1 MNIAIRLFAG
11 YFLIVGL
18 AAWFVVNIFAKEV
31 EPGVR
36 QATEDTLVDTA
47 NVFAELVAGELAS
60 GGMNDRDRRKPG
72 DRGAF
77 AAGIERA
84 LARRVAAR
92 IYDVDKTR
100 VELRVLLTDARGT
113 VVYDS
118 AGDSASNALGADY
131 SQWRDIARVLRGEY
145 GARSTRADPD
155 DPQSSVMYVAAPVM
169 HEARLVGVV
178 SVAKPANSLQ
188 PYADRARERM
198 RRAGFWLLL
207 ASGLTGVAFTL
218 WLTWSLNR
226 LRDYARTVAAGGRA
240 LPPTGGGRQL
250 SELARAL
257 AEMRARLDGKQYV
270 EHYVQSLAHEMKSPL
285 TAIRASAELLAA
297 QPLGEAGRFAG
308 HIDEQAE
315 RLQQT
320 IERMLLLARIEQL
333 QAPEGIA
340 RIAAGELADEV
351 VAGRRAQ
358 AADKRLE
365 LTVAG
370 AREALLDGDRYLL
383 RQALANLVDNAIDFS
398 PTGASVNID
407 IVADTGSVRFAVRD
421 AGPGVPDFALPRLF
435 ERFYSLPRPD
445 GGRKSTGLGLAFVR
459 EVARLHGG
467 EASVCN
473 APGGGA
479 LAALTLPRA
488 G

>member
-47 NVFAELVAGELAS
+47 NVFAELVAGELAA
-60 GGMNDRDRRKPG
+60 GRLAAGKAAKAADG
-72 DRGAF
+72 GAF
-77 AAGIERA
+77 AAGVERA
-84 LARRVAAR
+84 LARRVDAL
-92 IYDVDKTR
+92 IYDVEKTR
-100 VELRVLLTDARGT
+100 VELRVLVTDARGI

-118 AGDSASNALGADY
+118 TGSALGADY
-131 SQWRDIARVLRGEY
+131 SQWRDVARVLRGEY
-145 GARSTRADPD
+145 GARSTREDPD

-169 HEARLVGVV
+169 HDARLIGVV

-226 LRDYARTVAAGGRA
+226 LRNYARTVAGGGRA

-257 AEMRARLDGKQYV
+257 AEMRERLDGKQYV

-297 QPLGEAGRFAG
+297 QPLGDAQRFAG
-308 HIDEQAE
+308 HIGEQTE

-320 IERMLLLARIEQL
+320 IERMLMLARIEQL
-333 QAPEGIA
+333 QAPEGA
-340 RIAAGELADEV
+340 ERIAAGELVDEV
-351 VAGRRAQ
+351 IAGRSAQ
-358 AADKRLE
+358 AAARL
-365 LTVAG
+365 LTLATGG
-370 AREALLDGDRYLL
+370 ARDAQLCGDRYLL

-398 PTGASVNID
+398 PAGASVNID
-407 IVADTGSVRFAVRD
+407 IVADADTLRFEVAD

-445 GGRKSTGLGLAFVR
+445 TGRKGTGLGLAFVR
-459 EVARLHGG
+459 EVARLHRGD
-467 EASVCN
+467 ADFRN
-473 APGGGA
+473 RPAGGG
-479 LAALTLPRA
+479 LATLRLPRA